1 MERGGNVNQRG
12 LFIVVM
18 RPPWQAVVPH
28 VHSCLFWRSVKPT
41 LSQTHPFS
49 VKFDR
54 AEPAAD
60 AYDDGG
66 SNMHVV
72 FDDVTFVSGFP
83 AFRHNIPLL
92 LLLCAIELVLLFYI
106 I

>member
-28 VHSCLFWRSVKPT
+28 MHSRLFWRSVQPA
-41 LSQTHPFS
+41 LPDPYPFAVS
-49 VKFDR
+49 EAKR

-60 AYDDGG
+60 AYNDGG
-66 SNMHVV
+66 ADVHVV
-72 FDDVTFVSGFP
+72 FDDITFVSGFP
-83 AFRHNIPLL
+83 AFRHNTPHFAVIM
-92 LLLCAIELVLLFYI
+92 CN
-106 I
+106 